1 MRPPPPPLRVDDG
14 ARCEEVKLMRCCS
27 ITPNGRKIVTQIL
40 PAGKWWDAEAYHQEY
55 RESSSFQGVGGLG

>member
-1 MRPPPPPLRVDDG
+1 MRPLPLESIPAQSV
-14 ARCEEVKLMRCCS
+14 EEGKLMRYCS

-55 RESSSFQGVGGLG
+55 RESSSVQGVGCGLG